1 MSEQKTPTELGTRP
15 VGKLLLEYALPA
27 IIAMTASSL
36 YNLVDSIFIGQ
47 GVGAMAISGLAVTHP
62 IMNVSAAFGAM
73 VGVGGSAMI
82 SLKLG
87 QRDNK
92 TAQLILG
99 NIVVLNTILGLILGI
114 LCLTFM
120 KEVLTFFGAT
130 PGLMPYA
137 YDYMSVIMWGN
148 VFTHLY
154 MGLNSVLRSAGHP
167 RKAMGATM
175 FTVIINCILDPI
187 FIWPLGMG
195 IKGAALATVIS
206 QALALVYQLKML
218 SNRDELLHLHRG
230 IYRIRTHIVKG
241 ILSIGMSPFLMN
253 LAACMVSTLV
263 NQALIHHGG
272 DMAIGAYG
280 IINRVVFI
288 FIMFIIGLNQGMQP
302 IVGYNYGACQYHRV
316 MQTLKYTI
324 IWATCFSTLSFIVG
338 TLLPEQCARMFTDD
352 AELIG
357 LIVEGMPIICICH
370 VLIGFQIATTN
381 FFQSIGMASKA
392 VFLSLSRQL
401 TFLLPLIIILPRF
414 FGTMGVW
421 WSMAC
426 SDLLSTLTT
435 AVMLGM
441 QMKKFKKL
449 LAQEQTAQVEPVAQ
463 CPTNE

>member
-1 MSEQKTPTELGTRP
+1 MAEQKTPTELGTRP
-15 VGKLLLEYALPA
+15 VGKLLLEYAIPA

-47 GVGAMAISGLAVTHP
+47 GVGALAISGLAVTHP
-62 IMNVSAAFGAM
+62 IMNISAAFGAM
-73 VGVGGSAMI
+73 IGVGGSALI

-92 TAQLILG
+92 TAQQVLG
-99 NIVVLNTILGLILGI
+99 NVVVMNTVLGLILGG
-114 LCLTFM
+114 LCLYFM

-137 YDYMSVIMWGN
+137 YDYMMVLMWGN
-148 VFTHLY
+148 VVTHLY

-175 FTVIINCILDPI
+175 FTVLINCVLDPI

-195 IKGAALATVIS
+195 IKGAALATVLA
-206 QALALVYQLKML
+206 QVMALCYQFHML
-218 SNRDELLHLHRG
+218 SNRNELLHLHKG
-230 IYRIRTHIVKG
+230 IYRIQARIVKG
-241 ILSIGMSPFLMN
+241 ILSIGLSPFLMN
-253 LAACMVSTLV
+253 LAACLVTTLV

-302 IVGYNYGACQYHRV
+302 IVGYNYGARQYHRV
-316 MQTLKYTI
+316 MRTLKYTI
-324 IWATCFSTLSFIVG
+324 LGATAFSTCSFLVG
-338 TLLPEQCARMFTDD
+338 TFLPHACARMFTDD
-352 AELIG
+352 PVLIDY
-357 LIVEGMPIICICH
+357 IVTGMPIICLCH
-370 VLIGFQIATTN
+370 CLIGFQIAVTN
-381 FFQSIGMASKA
+381 FFQSIGMAWKSA
-392 VFLSLSRQL
+392 FLSLSRQL

-414 FGTMGVW
+414 FGTTGVW

-426 SDLLSTLTT
+426 SDFLSTLTT
-435 AVMLGM
+435 AVLLGL
-441 QMKKFKKL
+441 QMKKFNQL
-449 LAQEQTAQVEPVAQ
+449 LAQEQVV
-463 CPTNE
+463 NV

>member
-15 VGKLLLEYALPA
+15 VGKLLLEYAVPA

-73 VGVGGSAMI
+73 VGVGGSALI

-99 NIVVLNTILGLILGI
+99 NVVVLNTILGIVLGGLSLLFMRQIL
-114 LCLTFM
+114 
-120 KEVLTFFGAT
+120 EFFGAT

-137 YDYMSVIMWGN
+137 YDYMTVIMWGN
-148 VFTHLY
+148 VVTHLY
-154 MGLNSVLRSAGHP
+154 MGMNSVLRSAGHP

-175 FTVIINCILDPI
+175 FTVLINCVLDPI

-195 IKGAALATVIS
+195 VKGAALATVLA
-206 QALALVYQLKML
+206 QVMALCYQFYML
-218 SNRDELLHLHRG
+218 SNPKELLHLHRG
-230 IYRIRTHIVKG
+230 IYAIKAHIVKG
-241 ILSIGMSPFLMN
+241 ILSIGLSPFLMN
-253 LAACMVSTLV
+253 LAACLVTTMV

-272 DMAIGAYG
+272 DLAIGAYG

-302 IVGYNYGACQYHRV
+302 IVGYNYGARQYQRV
-316 MQTLKYTI
+316 IQTLKYTI
-324 IWATCFSTLSFIVG
+324 IYATGFSTCSFLVG
-338 TLLPEQCARMFTDD
+338 TFLPNVCARMFTDD
-352 AELIG
+352 SELIG
-357 LIVEGMPIICICH
+357 IIVEGMPIICLCH
-370 VLIGFQIATTN
+370 ILIGFQIAATN
-381 FFQSIGMASKA
+381 FFQSIGMAWKA
-392 VFLSLSRQL
+392 AFLSLSRQL
-401 TFLLPLIIILPRF
+401 TFLLPLILILPRLL
-414 FGTMGVW
+414 GTQGVW

-435 AVMLGM
+435 AVMLAL
-441 QMKKFKKL
+441 QMKGFKKL
-449 LAQEQTAQVEPVAQ
+449 ICTA
-463 CPTNE
+463 